1 MGGFFSG
8 FGFGDVLGG
17 VSSVA
22 GSIANAITSKKA
34 RKWQSQENERQRQYM
49 SELASRQNQWNLE
62 QWNRENAYNSP
73 SNKMKLLREA
83 GLNPDLM
90 YGQGAGSLQAA
101 SSPQLTAGE
110 AGPTMDYSK
119 FMPNL
124 ELSSIAQ
131 NMASARLLNAQAK
144 KTDSE
149 TTGQELQN
157 FYQSVLN
164 KYIDEDQRQ
173 HLKLQHGEIII
184 NGKVS
189 EELAA
194 QINLLNN
201 QADEVQQSIDESKK
215 RVEKMDNDTQLA
227 WMNFYLDASETQAL
241 IEKIQAETDLT
252 REQARMYVAK
262 TQAEING
269 INADIA
275 YKAALGTN
283 VNANTRKTW
292 AETRTVWQRNKH
304 DKAMFAIEEEDTP
317 RLNDAKIAS
326 LYADAS
332 RDGVTILERF
342 FDDEEITTQGRDNNG
357 RKVKQ
362 KSRVRKFVRMPKM
375 GGKI

>member
-1 MGGFFSG
+1 MGFLQG
-8 FGFGDVLGG
+8 FGLGDVISMAGG
-17 VSSVA
+17 I
-22 GSIANAITSKKA
+22 GQSIANAVQSKKA

-49 SELASRQNQWNLE
+49 SELANRQNQYNID

-73 SNKMKLLREA
+73 KNRMKLLREG
-83 GLNPDLM
+83 GLNADLM

-101 SSPQLTAGE
+101 SSPMMTAGE
-110 AGPTMDYSK
+110 AAPPMDYSK
-119 FMPNL
+119 FIPNL

-131 NMASARLLNAQAK
+131 NMASARLMNAQAK
-144 KTDSE
+144 KTDTE

-194 QINLLNN
+194 QVNLLNN

-215 RVEKMDNDTQLA
+215 RVEKMDNDMQLA

-304 DKAMFAIEEEDTP
+304 DKVMFAIEEQDTP
-317 RLNDAKIAS
+317 RLNDAKVAS

-342 FDDEEITTQGRDNNG
+342 FDDEETTTQGRDNNG

>member
-1 MGGFFSG
+1 
-8 FGFGDVLGG
+8 
-17 VSSVA
+17 
-22 GSIANAITSKKA
+22 
-34 RKWQSQENERQRQYM
+34 
-49 SELASRQNQWNLE
+49 
-62 QWNRENAYNSP
+62 
-73 SNKMKLLREA
+73 
-83 GLNPDLM
+83 
-90 YGQGAGSLQAA
+90 
-101 SSPQLTAGE
+101 
-110 AGPTMDYSK
+110 
-119 FMPNL
+119 
-124 ELSSIAQ
+124 
-131 NMASARLLNAQAK
+131 MASARLMNAQAK

-164 KYIDEDQRQ
+164 KYVDEDQRQ
-173 HLKLQHGEIII
+173 HIELQYGEIII

-194 QINLLNN
+194 QVNLLNN

-215 RVEKMDNDTQLA
+215 RVEKMDNDMQLA
-227 WMNFYLDASETQAL
+227 WMNFFLDASETQAL

-252 REQARMYVAK
+252 REQACMYVAK

-275 YKAALGTN
+275 YKAAVGGRERAT
-283 VNANTRKTW
+283 TRKIW
-292 AETRTVWQRNKH
+292 AETRTVWQRNEH
-304 DKAMFAIEEEDTP
+304 DKAMFAIEEDTP

-326 LYADAS
+326 LYADAA

-342 FDDEEITTQGRDNNG
+342 LGDEETTTQGRDNNG

-362 KSRVRKFVRMPKM
+362 KTRMRKFTRIPKM

>member
-1 MGGFFSG
+1 MGNFLQG
-8 FGFGDVLGG
+8 FGLGDVISMAGG
-17 VSSVA
+17 I
-22 GSIANAITSKKA
+22 GQSIANAVQSKKA
-34 RKWQSQENERQRQYM
+34 RKWQSQENERQRAYM
-49 SELASRQNQWNLE
+49 SELANRQNQFNID

-73 SNKMKLLREA
+73 KNRMKLLREG
-83 GLNPDLM
+83 GLNADLM

-101 SSPQLTAGE
+101 SSPMMTAGE
-110 AGPTMDYSK
+110 AAPPMDYSK
-119 FMPNL
+119 FIPNL

-131 NMASARLLNAQAK
+131 NMASARLMNAQAK

-164 KYIDEDQRQ
+164 KYVDEDQRQ
-173 HLKLQHGEIII
+173 HIELQYGEIII

-194 QINLLNN
+194 QVNLLNN

-215 RVEKMDNDTQLA
+215 RVEKMDNDMQLA
-227 WMNFYLDASETQAL
+227 WMNFFLDASETQAL

-252 REQARMYVAK
+252 REQACMYVAK

-275 YKAALGTN
+275 YKAAVGGRERAT
-283 VNANTRKTW
+283 TRKIW
-292 AETRTVWQRNKH
+292 AETRTVWQRNEH

-326 LYADAS
+326 LYADAA

-342 FDDEEITTQGRDNNG
+342 FDDEETTTQGRDNNG

-362 KSRVRKFVRMPKM
+362 KTRMRKFTRIPKM